1 MSVNTAEAAGGPD
14 RGAGALDAAGAGE
27 RLDHVDAIRGLA
39 LFGVL
44 LVNLAAHAEIVMSPA
59 QVDALPWTRADAV
72 VGFLVDVLWEGKAQ
86 ALFSMLFG
94 FGFALMMGRM
104 QRRRAGFDAI
114 YLRRLLLLALVGWLH
129 LYLVFLGDILHL
141 YATMGLLLLL
151 VRGWPTQRLLMVGL
165 LLSLFAWPLFYA
177 WVVASAPPGG
187 EPPLMQAWE
196 AGREIRSVVFLSAD
210 YPSYVAELWRANR
223 DEYFATALGPTY
235 AAYVFGRFLLGY
247 WVARSGWLT
256 DPAAHG
262 ARLARALPWLLGMGF
277 ALALA
282 GFGAQ
287 RLLDESSPLRLPA
300 EFAIEASKLLLA
312 AGYALLVL
320 RAFRAA
326 RGGAFARAL
335 AAVGRM
341 ALTNYLAHSLVYLFV
356 LYGFGL
362 ALLPLAGPTFCL
374 GLAIAV
380 LRCRWRPAAG
390 GSRAGATAPPSTS
403 GAGRPTGDVP
413 GGRRPH
419 LRWCRGRT
427 GAVRRPRPDVPLVSG
442 PGTTTLRATLP
453 VPGSVDAAS
462 RDACAA
468 GAVRRA
474 GPGVDRKP
482 TMSNETGVNAMK
494 AKFSLYA
501 LGLATALLCS
511 PAMAGSWGTSGYTG
525 LGFIDEDELDDD
537 AFSSSTSLVWRWN
550 DTLGIEG
557 GYTRF
562 GDFEGDFDTIE
573 GTGKAELGIDGFTLG
588 LNFLSRTG
596 GDWFITGRAGVWA
609 WDSELKVEVPGSA
622 RLDLDSDGN
631 DFYIGAGIGYMFSE
645 RFGAGLGGT
654 YYSVDVD
661 DSTTGLYIIGVN
673 TTYTF

>member
-1 MSVNTAEAAGGPD
+1 
-14 RGAGALDAAGAGE
+14 
-27 RLDHVDAIRGLA
+27 
-39 LFGVL
+39 
-44 LVNLAAHAEIVMSPA
+44 
-59 QVDALPWTRADAV
+59 
-72 VGFLVDVLWEGKAQ
+72 
-86 ALFSMLFG
+86 
-94 FGFALMMGRM
+94 
-104 QRRRAGFDAI
+104 
-114 YLRRLLLLALVGWLH
+114 
-129 LYLVFLGDILHL
+129 
-141 YATMGLLLLL
+141 
-151 VRGWPTQRLLMVGL
+151 
-165 LLSLFAWPLFYA
+165 
-177 WVVASAPPGG
+177 
-187 EPPLMQAWE
+187 
-196 AGREIRSVVFLSAD
+196 
-210 YPSYVAELWRANR
+210 
-223 DEYFATALGPTY
+223 
-235 AAYVFGRFLLGY
+235 
-247 WVARSGWLT
+247 
-256 DPAAHG
+256 
-262 ARLARALPWLLGMGF
+262 
-277 ALALA
+277 
-282 GFGAQ
+282 
-287 RLLDESSPLRLPA
+287 
-300 EFAIEASKLLLA
+300 
-312 AGYALLVL
+312 
-320 RAFRAA
+320 
-326 RGGAFARAL
+326 
-335 AAVGRM
+335 
-341 ALTNYLAHSLVYLFV
+341 
-356 LYGFGL
+356 
-362 ALLPLAGPTFCL
+362 
-374 GLAIAV
+374 
-380 LRCRWRPAAG
+380 
-390 GSRAGATAPPSTS
+390 
-403 GAGRPTGDVP
+403 
-413 GGRRPH
+413 
-419 LRWCRGRT
+419 
-427 GAVRRPRPDVPLVSG
+427 LVSG